1 MNKKRKFTLIE
12 LLVVIGIIAILASML
27 LPALSQARN
36 KAKVIKCI
44 SNQKQI
50 SLMFFNYVD
59 DYDGFFVPLI
69 DTNGNFGFSAGLT
82 ITWAVFFR
90 KLYKATPE
98 IFFCDL
104 ATVQTRY
111 QYSVGGNSALGIP
124 DSTNPYRWAWINYGY
139 NTKLGLTANNGTVF
153 SMTKIS
159 RIKKTSAV
167 VVIGDSI
174 DYTAN
179 REFRT
184 TSALS
189 YTSGGVNML
198 SGRHPNKR
206 VAIMWADGH
215 VNNDFAVNNGSIA
228 SASASYPIYNSTAS
242 VFDYFYPK

>member
-1 MNKKRKFTLIE
+1 MKKRMIFTLIE

-27 LPALSQARN
+27 LPALNQARN

-50 SLMFFNYVD
+50 SLMFANYVD
-59 DYDGFFVPLI
+59 DYDGFFVPLM
-69 DTNGNFGFSAGLT
+69 DRSGNLGFSAGLT
-82 ITWAVFFR
+82 ITWPVFFR

-104 ATVQTRY
+104 APVQTQY
-111 QYSVGGNSALGIP
+111 QYSSGANSALEVP
-124 DSTNPYRWAWINYGY
+124 DLTNPYRWAWINYGY
-139 NTKLGLTANNGTVF
+139 NTKLGLTASNGTVF

-159 RIKKTSAV
+159 RIKRTSSV

-184 TSALS
+184 TSVLS

-206 VAIMWADGH
+206 VAITWADGH
-215 VNNDFAVNNGSIA
+215 VSNDFTVNNGSIS

-242 VFDYFYPK
+242 VFEYFYPK